1 MMATGGARTPS
12 LRSKRAP
19 ARKRNLH
26 YVEISRRD
34 GTPKPF
40 AIPIVGAFGP
50 CIDLERNPHA
60 SFHWEAGHR
69 GGGFYTGKRL
79 DALEGSGDEG
89 VELPRFRRIASL

>member
-1 MMATGGARTPS
+1 M
-12 LRSKRAP
+12 
-19 ARKRNLH
+19 
-26 YVEISRRD
+26 
-34 GTPKPF
+34 
-40 AIPIVGAFGP
+40 GAFGP

-89 VELPRFRRIASL
+89 VELRGFVVSRPSESQLQSQDVVGAKPRFDVS